1 MYFIPQV
8 NKQAVPRVKN
18 KRPRTA
24 FETRKVVSKTVG
36 KCVYSVYSVMGK
48 KIIVYLVC
56 LGVKD
61 QSEKIFCLKCLTKN
75 YIVHL

>member
-48 KIIVYLVC
+48 RGC
-56 LGVKD
+56 LFVVDK
-61 QSEKIFCLKCLTKN
+61 
-75 YIVHL
+75 